1 MRHESRSAVHPLS
14 TTSTAYFLQGT
25 AKKVRAH
32 AVLGFLLG
40 VLVFSLVGCG
50 DDDRNETTI
59 VANLSGDQEVPP
71 RQTGGSGTI
80 TLNVDSQNQ
89 EIGYVLELRGQFT
102 SPVQRAHI
110 HFAGRGVNGS
120 IFLFLCTNIVGE
132 APPTVPTPPACPTGA
147 GTVAGTL
154 TATNFI
160 PVTGLSTWGAALNS
174 ILAGDTYAN
183 VHSVTFP
190 GGEVRG
196 QIVP

>member
-1 MRHESRSAVHPLS
+1 MRCESRSAVHPSS
-14 TTSTAYFLQGT
+14 TTSTAHFLQGT
-25 AKKVRAH
+25 AKKVRTH
-32 AVLGFLLG
+32 AVLSFLVG
-40 VLVFSLVGCG
+40 VLVLSLMGCG
-50 DDDRNETTI
+50 DGDRNETTI
-59 VANLSGDQEVPP
+59 VALLTGDQEVPP

-80 TLNVDSQNQ
+80 TLNVDGQNQ
-89 EIGYVLELRGQFT
+89 EIDYVLELRGTFT
-102 SPVQRAHI
+102 SAITQAHI
-110 HFAGRGVNGS
+110 HLGARGVNGP
-120 IFLFLCTNIVGE
+120 IFVFLCTNL
-132 APPTVPTPPACPTGA
+132 PPPAGVPRPPECPAGA

-160 PVTGLSTWGAALNS
+160 PVSGLSTWGAALNS

>member
-1 MRHESRSAVHPLS
+1 CESRSAVYPLAA
-14 TTSTAYFLQGT
+14 TSTAHFLQGT

-32 AVLGFLLG
+32 AVLALLLG
-40 VLVFSLVGCG
+40 VLVLTFAGCG
-50 DDDRNETTI
+50 KDDRNETTI
-59 VANLSGDQEVPP
+59 VAPLSGDQEVPP

-80 TLNVDSQNQ
+80 TVTVDGQDQ
-89 EIGYVLELRGQFT
+89 ELSYVLELRGTFT
-102 SPVQRAHI
+102 SAIQQAHI
-110 HFAGRGVNGS
+110 HLGARGVNGP
-120 IFLFLCTNIVGE
+120 IFLFLCTNLT
-132 APPTVPTPPACPTGA
+132 PPAGVPTPPACPTGA

-154 TATNFI
+154 TAANFI
-160 PVTGLSTWGAALNS
+160 PVTGLASFAAALNS